1 MLISDNVI
9 SGPEGAAPPPLPFTG
24 HAPSRAS
31 CPTGRMINL
40 LALKADY
47 SLKWV
52 ALNSAKCFNN
62 MLLFSSDSSSP
73 VHLQNNGVE
82 IKNEIPLYDLNKFA
96 INIIPYVM
104 TL

>member
-9 SGPEGAAPPPLPFTG
+9 SGSEGAAPP
-24 HAPSRAS
+24 RAS

-62 MLLFSSDSSSP
+62 MLLF
-73 VHLQNNGVE
+73 LLILLRQC
-82 IKNEIPLYDLNKFA
+82 ICKTMALKLKMKFHF
-96 INIIPYVM
+96 M
-104 TL
+104 TLTNLQST